1 MNHALKSWLL
11 LGALAGA
18 LPAAAQSAAAAE
30 PDSVSATTRQAHR
43 RIVFQFDNRYSI
55 IDGKLVG
62 INGLKL
68 AVEWRGRLRAGAG
81 GYLLSNGIP
90 SQEEVPAHYPSGT
103 RAELRFRYVAAY
115 AEYLFIRSNR
125 WELSAPLQLGV
136 GRFFTSFEEPN
147 GAKSK
152 DAKST
157 VWVLEPSASSHFRVF
172 PWFGIGVGAG
182 WRETLFVEHS
192 LDEALD
198 GPIFYGR
205 VKLFLGDL
213 YKTAR
218 FKRKLFSQQHFR
230 YEE

>member
-1 MNHALKSWLL
+1 MNRLVRKWLGLSL
-11 LGALAGA
+11 LATGLPLLAQAGTA
-18 LPAAAQSAAAAE
+18 DD
-30 PDSVSATTRQAHR
+30 DSSRVRQAHR
-43 RIVFQFDNRYSI
+43 RIVFQFDNRYSV

-81 GYLLSNGIP
+81 VYLLSNGIP
-90 SQEEVPAHYPSGT
+90 SQEAVPAELPVGT
-103 RAELRFRYVAAY
+103 TAELRFRYVAGY

-125 WELSAPLQLGV
+125 WELSAPLQFGV
-136 GRFFTSFEEPN
+136 GRFFTSFEQPN

-157 VWVLEPSASSHFRVF
+157 VWLLEPSVSSHFRVF

-182 WRETLFVEHS
+182 WRETVFVERT

-230 YEE
+230 YEG

>member
-1 MNHALKSWLL
+1 M
-11 LGALAGA
+11 
-18 LPAAAQSAAAAE
+18 LPQAAQAND
-30 PDSVSATTRQAHR
+30 PTDSSRVRTAHR

-55 IDGKLVG
+55 LDGQLVG

-90 SQEEVPAHYPSGT
+90 SQEVVPFGYPSGT
-103 RAELRFRYVAAY
+103 TAELRFRYAAAY
-115 AEYLFIRSNR
+115 VEYMFIRTNR
-125 WELSAPLQLGV
+125 WEMSAPLQLGG
-136 GRFFTSFEEPN
+136 GRFFTSFEQPN
-147 GAKSK
+147 GNKSK

-157 VWVLEPSASSHFRVF
+157 VWLIEPSVSGHFRVF
-172 PWFGIGVGAG
+172 PWFGIGAGAG
-182 WRETLFVEHS
+182 WRETLFVQSS

-230 YEE
+230 YDQ

>member
-1 MNHALKSWLL
+1 MKHALKSWLL

-18 LPAAAQSAAAAE
+18 LPLAAQDA
-30 PDSVSATTRQAHR
+30 DSTSSIKKQAHR

-103 RAELRFRYVAAY
+103 RSELRFRYVAAY

-136 GRFFTSFEEPN
+136 GRFFTNFTEPG
-147 GAKSK
+147 GAQSK

-157 VWVLEPSASSHFRVF
+157 VWLMEPSVSSHFRVF

-182 WRETLFVEHS
+182 WRETLFVERN
-192 LDEALD
+192 LDETLD

-218 FKRKLFSQQHFR
+218 FRRKLFSQQHFR
-230 YEE
+230 YQ

>member
-1 MNHALKSWLL
+1 MNRIVKKWLGLSLL
-11 LGALAGA
+11 LGGLPLLARAGA
-18 LPAAAQSAAAAE
+18 AE
-30 PDSVSATTRQAHR
+30 DSSRVRPAHR
-43 RIVFQFDNRYSI
+43 RIVFQFDNRYSV

-90 SQEEVPAHYPSGT
+90 SQEVLPTGMPAGT
-103 RAELRFRYVAAY
+103 KAELRFRYVAAY

-125 WELSAPLQLGV
+125 WELSAPLQFGG
-136 GRFFTSFEEPN
+136 GRFFTSFEQPD
-147 GAKSK
+147 GTKSK

-157 VWVLEPSASSHFRVF
+157 VWLLEPSASGHFRVF
-172 PWFGIGVGAG
+172 PWFGIGAGAG
-182 WRETLFVEHS
+182 WRETLFVEPS

-230 YEE
+230 YAD

>member
-1 MNHALKSWLL
+1 MNRLLKKWLSVGLVAWAPPL
-11 LGALAGA
+11 LALAA
-18 LPAAAQSAAAAE
+18 TAD
-30 PDSVSATTRQAHR
+30 DSSRVRQAHR

-55 IDGKLVG
+55 IDGSLVG

-90 SQEEVPAHYPSGT
+90 SQEEVPAGLPAGT
-103 RAELRFRYVAAY
+103 TAELRFRYVAAY

-136 GRFFTSFEEPN
+136 GRFFTSFEHPN
-147 GAKSK
+147 GDRSK
-152 DAKST
+152 NVKST
-157 VWVLEPSASSHFRVF
+157 VWLLEPSASGHFRVF
-172 PWFGIGVGAG
+172 PWFGVGMGAG
-182 WRETLFVEHS
+182 WRETLFVQHS

-230 YEE
+230 YEN